1 MREVYIHGV
10 GAARG
15 ALTEL
20 NDAATLRQPEAE
32 CTRLADKIG
41 IRSRPVAAPGQYT
54 GDLALAA
61 TEALL
66 AQTGV
71 SAAKIG
77 ALLVCTQT
85 PDHLV
90 PGVASRLH
98 GQLRLPQDCFV
109 LDINQ
114 GCSGFVLGSQVM
126 TNWLMSVGGDGI
138 LANADTYSRLIRRN
152 DLTTRALFGDA
163 AAATLYSTRSG
174 GLRVVACH
182 SYADGSGYDAFVAH
196 GSAMREDAGK
206 LAGICMDGPGI
217 LNFAL
222 GKVPDAI
229 RAALDANDLRL
240 EQLRMVLF
248 HQANKFMVGL
258 LARKLRL
265 SPEQVPQNCECL
277 GNTVS
282 ASIPLLLR
290 DQWQVLRPGDR
301 VLAVGFGVGLSWG
314 TVLLECV
321 EVDMARTEHP
331 RSLRPVH
338 D

>member
-1 MREVYIHGV
+1 MHDVYIHGI

-15 ALTEL
+15 GATEF
-20 NDAATLRQPEAE
+20 NDAATLGQPAAD
-32 CTRLADKIG
+32 CARLADKIG
-41 IRSRPVAAPGQYT
+41 IRSRPVAAPGQHT
-54 GDLALAA
+54 SDLARAA
-61 TEALL
+61 AEALL

-71 SAAKIG
+71 PAAAIG

-85 PDHLV
+85 PDHLI
-90 PGVASRLH
+90 PGVSSRLH
-98 GQLRLPQDCFV
+98 GQLGLPQDCFV

-126 TNWLMSVGGDGI
+126 ANWLRAAGGDGI
-138 LANADTYSRLIRRN
+138 LANADTYSRLIRRD

-163 AAATLYSTRSG
+163 AAATLYSTRRG

-182 SYADGSGYDAFVAH
+182 SYADGSGYDAFVAY
-196 GSAMREDAGK
+196 GSATRADADRP
-206 LAGICMDGPGI
+206 AGICMDGPGI

-222 GKVPDAI
+222 RKVPDAI
-229 RAALDANDLRL
+229 GATLDAQGLRL
-240 EQLRMVLF
+240 DQLRMVLF
-248 HQANKFMVGL
+248 HQANRFMVGQ

-265 SPEQVPQNCECL
+265 APEQAPQNCEHL

-290 DQWQVLRPGDR
+290 DQWQALQPGDR

-314 TVLLECV
+314 TVLLERV
-321 EVDMARTEHP
+321 ADAP
-331 RSLRPVH
+331 AG
-338 D
+338 